1 MPDAVAKIAVS
12 AAPYWIDKPYEYAVP
27 DDLLGRVQPGI
38 RVAVPFSA
46 GNRRSE
52 GIVFR
57 IRPNTRN

>member
-27 DDLLGRVQPGI
+27 NVLQGRVQPGI

-52 GIVFR
+52 GIVLALSDR
-57 IRPNTRN
+57 A